1 MKYGKNC
8 GTYRRGNGH
17 LQPKTQ
23 AWKNKLVL
31 TSKARDRGGHMVS
44 FRFMDAAVCTNPGTS
59 DPEMLVAPVGDGF
72 KYARGGH
79 PSCIVPAISSWTSH
93 FTLF

>member
-1 MKYGKNC
+1 M
-8 GTYRRGNGH
+8 
-17 LQPKTQ
+17 
-23 AWKNKLVL
+23 
-31 TSKARDRGGHMVS
+31 S

-79 PSCIVPAISSWTSH
+79 PSCIVPAGQA
-93 FTLF
+93 TLHCFNDTI